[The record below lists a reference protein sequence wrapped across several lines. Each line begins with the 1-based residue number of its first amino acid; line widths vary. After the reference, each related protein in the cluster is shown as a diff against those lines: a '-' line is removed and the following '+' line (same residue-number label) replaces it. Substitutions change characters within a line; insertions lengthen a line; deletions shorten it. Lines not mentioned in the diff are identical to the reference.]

1 MNRILV
7 NVNYQIKPGKR
18 DEFLEKVIQNDII
31 AASRAEP
38 GNDKYEYFKPVD
50 SEESLFL
57 MEMWVSNKAQAA
69 HGKTE
74 HYQRLQ
80 SLKKEYVTNV
90 TIEKYS
96 ITAIL

>member
-7 NVNYQIKPGKR
+7 NVKYQIKPGKR
-18 DEFLEKVIQNDII
+18 DEFLEKVIQNDIV

-50 SEESLFL
+50 SEDSLFL
-57 MEMWVSNKAQAA
+57 MEMWADGKAQEA

-80 SLKKEYVTNV
+80 SLKNEYVTKV

-96 ITAIL
+96 VSAI